1 MEADSLHVLQ
11 VNRTTHSSWLW
22 PKEIGWIHLKLTF
35 ILHEPP
41 AAARDQSNLIFHAE
55 SWRYENKFFRR
66 FMEGV
71 GINSWMAL
79 EAADI
84 TFEVAEGRRG
94 WSEASPATSSANKPT
109 VDGDDGTSLRPRP
122 WPAALLKKVVVRGCG
137 GRKKRPKNERT
148 GLERTI
154 VLYMCL
160 KFKVCR
166 TLFLSGSMFGFKA
179 KTF

>member
-1 MEADSLHVLQ
+1 M
-11 VNRTTHSSWLW
+11 NRPL
-22 PKEIGWIHLKLTF
+22 PPEIRVIF
-35 ILHEPP
+35 F
-41 AAARDQSNLIFHAE
+41 FHAE

-137 GRKKRPKNERT
+137 GRKWKTQKRKNWLGTNYCIIYVFE
-148 GLERTI
+148 
-154 VLYMCL
+154 VQ
-160 KFKVCR
+160 
-166 TLFLSGSMFGFKA
+166 GSSD
-179 KTF
+179 TFSKWFNVWF

>member
-1 MEADSLHVLQ
+1 MEGDSLHVLQ

-41 AAARDQSNLIFHAE
+41 AAAIDQSNLFFFHAE

-94 WSEASPATSSANKPT
+94 WSEASPATSSANKPM

-137 GRKKRPKNERT
+137 GWKKDQKTKELAWNE
-148 GLERTI
+148 L
-154 VLYMCL
+154 LY
-160 KFKVCR
+160 
-166 TLFLSGSMFGFKA
+166 
-179 KTF
+179 